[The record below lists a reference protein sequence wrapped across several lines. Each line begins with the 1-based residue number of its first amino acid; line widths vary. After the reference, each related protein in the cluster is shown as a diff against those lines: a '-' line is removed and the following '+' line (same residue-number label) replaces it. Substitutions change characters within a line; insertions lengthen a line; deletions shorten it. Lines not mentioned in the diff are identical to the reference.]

1 MQRPSW
7 VALGT
12 VLVAAVLWTA
22 MAFLIVPGA
31 RHHDFLNLYTGARLA
46 RAGQVASLYDPA
58 TQLATERALV
68 PRTATLIPFVRP
80 HFYAAILS
88 PLAALEFNRAF
99 VVWVAF
105 QTVLLLA
112 CWTWGWRRFGPDA
125 LVFGALFAPAALGI
139 AHGQDCVVFLAVVI
153 GFYTLA
159 ERHRDSFSGAALAFG
174 LVKFHLFMLW
184 PLTLTVSRRWR
195 ALAGFS
201 VVSLALGAASFA
213 IGGRTGVSQYIAL
226 LQMKDIERLSPSPEK
241 MVNIY
246 SLLANAGVKSDG
258 LSFLFGTAVVLATVA
273 AVWRAPLW
281 RLVAGT
287 SCGALLV
294 APHVYGY
301 DAALL
306 LLGVWLAI
314 FESRDRWTRLATA
327 TAAIPIPYLIGLAG
341 PPWSA
346 APALAL
352 ATFLVTLATENL
364 RAYCTSRLSRRN
376 ASSASL

>member
-1 MQRPSW
+1 LA
-7 VALGT
+7 ALGT
-12 VLVAAVLWTA
+12 VPVALALWTA
-22 MAFLIVPGA
+22 IAFLVVPGA
-31 RHHDFLNLYTGARLA
+31 RHHDFLNLYTGAKLA
-46 RAGQVASLYDPA
+46 RSGQFSSLYDPA

-68 PRTATLIPFVRP
+68 PRTVTLIPFVRP

-88 PLAALEFNRAF
+88 PLAALEFNRGF

-105 QTVLLLA
+105 QTILLLA
-112 CWTWGWRRFGPDA
+112 CWVWGCRRFGPDA

-139 AHGQDCVVFLAVVI
+139 EHGQDCVVFLAVVI
-153 GFYTLA
+153 GFYALA
-159 ERHRDSFSGAALAFG
+159 DRNRDWLAGAVLAFG
-174 LVKFHLFMLW
+174 LVKFHLFLLW
-184 PLTLTVSRRWR
+184 PITFAISRRWR

-213 IGGRTGVSQYIAL
+213 IGGRVGVSQYIAL
-226 LQMKDIERLSPSPEK
+226 LQMKNIERLSPSPEK
-241 MVNIY
+241 MVNVY
-246 SLLANAGVKSDG
+246 SLIANAGVESDA
-258 LSFLFGTAVVLATVA
+258 LSFLLGAAVVLAAVA

-301 DAALL
+301 DATLL

-314 FESRDRWTRLATA
+314 FESRDRWTRLAAA
-327 TAAIPIPYLIGLAG
+327 TVAIPIPYLIGIAG

-352 ATFLVTLATENL
+352 VIFLVTLAVENV
-364 RAYCTSRLSRRN
+364 RVYCTSRLSRRN